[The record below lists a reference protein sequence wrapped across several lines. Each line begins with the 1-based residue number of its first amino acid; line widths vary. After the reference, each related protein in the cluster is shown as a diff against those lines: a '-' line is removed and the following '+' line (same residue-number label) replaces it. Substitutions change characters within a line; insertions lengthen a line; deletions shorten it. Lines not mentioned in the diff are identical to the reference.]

1 MKTASQIQSMNRKLL
16 LRMRLCVFPD
26 VIHRNVV
33 DNLDDLLWYRQQ
45 ADLVVKDPKVKRDQE
60 RAQGLEVA
68 LGVAN
73 EPV

>member
-1 MKTASQIQSMNRKLL
+1 MKTASQMLSMNRKLL

-26 VIHRNVV
+26 VIHRNV
-33 DNLDDLLWYRQQ
+33 DNLDDPLWYRQQ
-45 ADLVVKDPKVKRDQE
+45 ADLVVKDPRVKRDQE